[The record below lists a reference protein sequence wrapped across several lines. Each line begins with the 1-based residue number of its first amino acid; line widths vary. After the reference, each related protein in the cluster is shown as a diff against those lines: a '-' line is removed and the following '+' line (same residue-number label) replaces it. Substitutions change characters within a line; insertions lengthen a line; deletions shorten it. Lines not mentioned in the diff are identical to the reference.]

1 MLQKQTSCARE
12 TQVPSRSS
20 MTRRRRLGVEVADGQ
35 QLACAHLD
43 ARPAPAQG
51 LETVRDA
58 EDGGRLELFLQNL
71 LKQYFRFLVQ
81 GGSGLVEGKKSRL
94 LEKHARQAN
103 LSASQ
108 RQQLYGKRA
117 GAAAG
122 VTQMSGENAPVASLR
137 D

>member
-1 MLQKQTSCARE
+1 
-12 TQVPSRSS
+12 
-20 MTRRRRLGVEVADGQ
+20 MTRRRGLGVEVADGQ

-81 GGSGLVEGKKSRL
+81 GGSGLVKGKKSRL